1 MTIARFWRENSPRY
15 NLKASKCGNC
25 GKISFPPRTV
35 CPVCH
40 RKSLGKMQEMQL
52 AGKGEI
58 YSFSI
63 VHDAP
68 AQFEMQKPY
77 VVAMIK
83 LDEGIMLTAQ
93 IIDCDPE
100 EIKIGMRVSATF
112 RKLGEE
118 GPGGVIHY
126 GYKFYPELT
135 YKAEKE

>member
-15 NLKASKCGNC
+15 NLKATKCGNC

-35 CPVCH
+35 CPECH
-40 RKSLGKMQEMQL
+40 RKSIGKMQEFQL
-52 AGKGEI
+52 SGRGEV

-68 AQFEMQKPY
+68 AQFQMQKPY
-77 VVAMIK
+77 IVAMIK
-83 LDEGIMLTAQ
+83 LDEGIMVTGQ
-93 IIDCDPE
+93 VIDCELD
-100 EIKIGMRVSATF
+100 KVDIGMRVWASF

-126 GYKFYPELT
+126 GYKFHPEL
-135 YKAEKE
+135 